1 MFHVM
6 KFLIILVLT
15 LNFQSFI
22 KADDISDFEIENFSI
37 NKSALDFMSKNEII
51 DTILPY
57 FKTKRNY
64 YIIGVVNNLKL
75 YDQVEIY
82 LKSNDDKYQIKSI
95 IAAIF
100 INDLDACLD
109 QKKKIVNNLDK
120 IFLNI
125 KKLSGSKKHESDPT
139 GKSIHYIDQYNL
151 DYPNHIRVECTQFSN
166 DMINS
171 ELAQNSLNV
180 VVMTK
185 EINDWIVSGY
195 K

>member
-1 MFHVM
+1 MFHVI

>member
-1 MFHVM
+1 MRRLL
-6 KFLIILVLT
+6 LILILT
-15 LNFQSFI
+15 FNFQTLT
-22 KADDISDFEIENFSI
+22 KADDIRDFVIEGMSI
-37 NKSALDFMSKNEII
+37 NNSALDFMSSNEII
-51 DTILPY
+51 ENTLPY
-57 FKTKRNY
+57 FDTKRKY
-64 YIIGVVNNLKL
+64 YISGVVNNLKL

-171 ELAQNSLNV
+171 GLAKIL
-180 VVMTK
+180 
-185 EINDWIVSGY
+185 
-195 K
+195 

>member
-6 KFLIILVLT
+6 KFLTIFLLM
-15 LNFQSFI
+15 LSFQSLI
-22 KADDISDFEIENFSI
+22 KADDISDFEIENLSI

-51 DTILPY
+51 DNILPY

-64 YIIGVVNNLKL
+64 YIVGVVNNLKL

-82 LKSNDDKYQIKSI
+82 LKSNDNKYQIKSI
-95 IAAIF
+95 IAGIF

-120 IFLNI
+120 IFLNN
-125 KKLSGSKKHESDPT
+125 KKLSVSKKHESDPT

-185 EINDWIVSGY
+185 EINDWITSGY
-195 K
+195 N